1 MFELLVFFCTLYT
14 ILFCQKC
21 SVVQCKRQLELR
33 LIVMFCRIY
42 LHCVLAFH
50 HHSMFSVKQMGEWN
64 IQKTPTRIVNATAK
78 TFVYSRTHTHAHT
91 PADTDRDGYE
101 ERQRNPWAERKAVCV
116 CAKIYSYTTTIIKLY
131 NFIIHFQFALLSS
144 HLYKCN
150 LPLHSIISWI
160 SFKFESSINF
170 P

>member
-1 MFELLVFFCTLYT
+1 MSNLPALCASISSPFYVLCETNGRMKYTKDSDKNRKCNSKNFCTLANA
-14 ILFCQKC
+14 
-21 SVVQCKRQLELR
+21 
-33 LIVMFCRIY
+33 
-42 LHCVLAFH
+42 H
-50 HHSMFSVKQMGEWN
+50 
-64 IQKTPTRIVNATAK
+64 TRT
-78 TFVYSRTHTHAHT
+78 HT

-101 ERQRNPWAERKAVCV
+101 ERQRNPWAERKAACV
-116 CAKIYSYTTTIIKLY
+116 CAMLAKIYSHTTTIIKLY